1 MGENEVEWHGQRSRS
16 PGASN
21 TAGSP
26 GACKFPTLPRA
37 GRRRGA
43 RNPISDPCS
52 KGCITPSATTS
63 ELAATAC
70 QLPSMGT
77 ISPLDAF
84 HAAARDATPVA

>member
-1 MGENEVEWHGQRSRS
+1 MARAAQPVARCVEHSRQPWCVQIPDS
-16 PGASN
+16 ASGWPS
-21 TAGSP
+21 A
-26 GACKFPTLPRA
+26 
-37 GRRRGA
+37 RGT
-43 RNPISDPCS
+43 NPISGPCS

-84 HAAARDATPVA
+84 HAAARNATPVA

>member
-1 MGENEVEWHGQRSRS
+1 MARPAQPVARRVEHNRQPWCVQI
-16 PGASN
+16 PDTASGWPS
-21 TAGSP
+21 A
-26 GACKFPTLPRA
+26 
-37 GRRRGA
+37 RGTKP